1 MKRKILGIPVMV
13 IVCILGII
21 LASGIAYAAVN
32 LFAGGQATVAVSESV
47 TVEAGTPDPGV
58 WVAETNTWVLVED
71 PSDTSLLVYPNTVG
85 TLDLTLTAAE
95 DSPPVVVTV
104 AAIPTLFPGSNYLDD
119 GVSMTIS
126 YTSLE
131 TDTAVQTSGGL
142 TLTMDSA
149 ETVGPAEA
157 ILTLTFTAS
166 NSAVAGNYAYTISIS
181 R

>member
-1 MKRKILGIPVMV
+1 MKKKFLGIPVMV
-13 IVCILGII
+13 IVCLLGVV

-32 LFAGGQATVAVSESV
+32 LFAGGQATVTVSESV
-47 TVEAGTPDPGV
+47 TVEAGDPDMGA
-58 WVAETNTWVLVED
+58 WVAETNTWVLVTD
-71 PSDTSLLVYPNTVG
+71 PTDPGTLVYPNTVA
-85 TLDLTLTAAE
+85 TLELTLTAAD

-104 AAIPTLFPGSNYLDD
+104 AAIPTLFPGSNYLED

-126 YTSLE
+126 YASLE

-149 ETVGPAEA
+149 EVTGPVEA